1 MQPYKR
7 MYLVLFHAVTDALSL
22 LPDNHPAAE
31 ILRSGQQ
38 KAEEIYI
45 DEGEDE

>member
-1 MQPYKR
+1 MQTYKR

-22 LPDNHPAAE
+22 LPEHHPAAE
-31 ILRSGQQ
+31 VLRRGQQ
-38 KAEEIYI
+38 TAEEIYI